1 MEKSIVLRDGEKMT
15 MESFVFF
22 CVITAILIGI
32 ILFICSAITVWR
44 YSDEVEALVLGLEEW
59 KPEYKSYAD
68 GMDAHRSQRVP
79 TGHTFVR
86 YKYKGL
92 VMKTKVKSF
101 WLWEGAKIKVR
112 VNPKKPNECCM
123 PRPRLGGLIG
133 CWIFSAFWLYM
144 CFYTL

>member
-1 MEKSIVLRDGEKMT
+1 MLRDGEKMT

-59 KPEYKSYAD
+59 NPAYKV
-68 GMDAHRSQRVP
+68 DARPNGGSWNEPGLIRVK
-79 TGHTFVR
+79 

>member
-1 MEKSIVLRDGEKMT
+1 MVYRTDLKGFAQSGRTIKVRVNPKKPNQCCKTYPDMSGLFMCLSFAVVVLYD
-15 MESFVFF
+15 
-22 CVITAILIGI
+22 
-32 ILFICSAITVWR
+32 
-44 YSDEVEALVLGLEEW
+44 EW

-86 YKYKGL
+86 HKYKGL

-123 PRPRLGGLIG
+123 PSPRLGGLIG

>member
-1 MEKSIVLRDGEKMT
+1 MVLRDGEKMT

-59 KPEYKSYAD
+59 NPAYKV
-68 GMDAHRSQRVP
+68 DARPNGGSWNEPGLIRVK
-79 TGHTFVR
+79 

>member
-1 MEKSIVLRDGEKMT
+1 MTGFTLFLAIV
-15 MESFVFF
+15 SFIFF
-22 CVITAILIGI
+22 AAGI
-32 ILFICSAITVWR
+32 ISFICSLMTLAR
-44 YSDEVEALVLGLEEW
+44 CSDEVEAVVLYDEW

-123 PRPRLGGLIG
+123 PRPRLGGLAG
-133 CWIFSAFWLYM
+133 CWIFSAFLLCM
-144 CFYTL
+144 LLFSI

>member
-1 MEKSIVLRDGEKMT
+1 MVLRDGEKMT
-15 MESFVFF
+15 IESFVFF

-59 KPEYKSYAD
+59 NPAYKV
-68 GMDAHRSQRVP
+68 DARPNGGSWNEPGLIRVK
-79 TGHTFVR
+79 

>member
-1 MEKSIVLRDGEKMT
+1 MVLRDGEKMT
-15 MESFVFF
+15 IESCVFF

-59 KPEYKSYAD
+59 NPAYKV
-68 GMDAHRSQRVP
+68 DARPNGGSWNEPGLIRVK
-79 TGHTFVR
+79 

>member
-1 MEKSIVLRDGEKMT
+1 MLRDGEKMT

-112 VNPKKPNECCM
+112 VNPKK
-123 PRPRLGGLIG
+123 
-133 CWIFSAFWLYM
+133 AQ
-144 CFYTL
+144 

>member
-1 MEKSIVLRDGEKMT
+1 MVLRDGEKMT

-59 KPEYKSYAD
+59 NHAYKV
-68 GMDAHRSQRVP
+68 DARPNGGSWNEPGLIRVK
-79 TGHTFVR
+79 

>member
-1 MEKSIVLRDGEKMT
+1 MLRDGEKMT

-59 KPEYKSYAD
+59 NPAYKV
-68 GMDAHRSQRVP
+68 DARPNGGSWNEPGLIRVK
-79 TGHTFVR
+79 

-123 PRPRLGGLIG
+123 PSPRLGGLIG

>member
-1 MEKSIVLRDGEKMT
+1 MVLRDGEKMT

-59 KPEYKSYAD
+59 NPAYKV
-68 GMDAHRSQRVP
+68 DARPNGGSWNEPGLIRVK
-79 TGHTFVR
+79 

-133 CWIFSAFWLYM
+133 CWIFSAFWVYM

>member
-1 MEKSIVLRDGEKMT
+1 MTGFTLFLAIV
-15 MESFVFF
+15 SFAFF
-22 CVITAILIGI
+22 IAGI
-32 ILFICSAITVWR
+32 ISFICSLMTLAR
-44 YSDEVEALVLGLEEW
+44 CSDEVEAVVLYDEW
-59 KPEYKSYAD
+59 KPEYKRYVD

-92 VMKTKVKSF
+92 VIKTKVKSF

-133 CWIFSAFWLYM
+133 CWIFSAFWLCMY
-144 CFYTL
+144 FYTL

>member
-1 MEKSIVLRDGEKMT
+1 M
-15 MESFVFF
+15 
-22 CVITAILIGI
+22 CNNAILIGI

-59 KPEYKSYAD
+59 NPAYKV
-68 GMDAHRSQRVP
+68 DARPNGGSWNEPGLIRVK
-79 TGHTFVR
+79 